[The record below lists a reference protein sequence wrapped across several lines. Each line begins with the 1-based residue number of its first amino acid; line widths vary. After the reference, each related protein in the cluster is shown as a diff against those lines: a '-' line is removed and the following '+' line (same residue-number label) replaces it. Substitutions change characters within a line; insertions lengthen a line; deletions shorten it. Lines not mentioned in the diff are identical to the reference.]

1 MLARAV
7 VWAGNLPHGINQER
21 ILKFI
26 QETVSQAFVHA
37 SFLTFNEP
45 LQTVSNPSFKVLPS
59 RIIVCE
65 PDAMR
70 HALMCARLGSCAGS
84 HATCVHRD

>member
-37 SFLTFNEP
+37 SFLTF
-45 LQTVSNPSFKVLPS
+45 SMNPSKLFRTPHSK
-59 RIIVCE
+59 C
-65 PDAMR
+65 
-70 HALMCARLGSCAGS
+70 CRLG
-84 HATCVHRD
+84 